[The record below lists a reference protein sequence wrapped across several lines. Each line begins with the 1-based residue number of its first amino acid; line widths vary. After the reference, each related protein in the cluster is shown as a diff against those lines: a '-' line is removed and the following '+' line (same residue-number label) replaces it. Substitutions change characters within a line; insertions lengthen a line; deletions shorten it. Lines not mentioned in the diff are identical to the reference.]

1 MRVRPGVIVAGLCT
15 ATALTLGSHQSNAAE
30 LCDTP
35 PVTASVMAVGD
46 QPDRQTVWRDF
57 VAGTHV
63 TVSNHWNTNRHVKHY
78 ELSGGTITLWDA
90 ETVDWHMV
98 TGSGIVKLPVDG
110 TLVGAIVA
118 PDALVDFDRAYNRVD
133 GIVVA
138 KQVVF
143 TGGNGSADVTGVVPS
158 SSLICDHPINTQN
171 TPIPEPSSTVTLA
184 RTGTSVTPG
193 IVLSL
198 LAMGCSLLLA
208 RAARRAHHATALEFT
223 AVPHSRSRGYC
234 RGSDRA
240 CCHTTHGTARRTIGT

>member
-15 ATALTLGSHQSNAAE
+15 ATALTLGPHQSHAAE

-78 ELSGGTITLWDA
+78 ELSGGTITLWDV

-98 TGSGIVKLPVDG
+98 AGAGIVKLPADG

-133 GIVVA
+133 GIVIA

-158 SSLICDHPINTQN
+158 SSLICDNPINTNN
-171 TPIPEPSSTVTLA
+171 TPIPEPSPGTLA
-184 RTGTSVTPG
+184 RTGTSVTPA

-208 RAARRAHHATALEFT
+208 QAARRAHHATLVQFT
-223 AVPHSRSRGYC
+223 AFPHSRSRGYC
-234 RGSDRA
+234 RGSNRA
-240 CCHTTHGTARRTIGT
+240 CCHTTHGPSRRTIRT